1 MCGAECHL
9 RQGSG
14 HQDAAVP
21 CEGRGGVFIS
31 KLSSPSNTSCW
42 GSRKARP
49 GGCVRCQLVEPQP
62 LLLESG
68 CGVVM
73 AEKWG
78 VKDLENK
85 VISRELMLCSTR
97 SSSSSNRGSYSV
109 VIVVAAAVLL
119 VVQ

>member
-9 RQGSG
+9 RQGSDLR
-14 HQDAAVP
+14 DAAVP
-21 CEGRGGVFIS
+21 CEGRGGVVMS
-31 KLSSPSNTSCW
+31 KLSSPRNTSCW

-62 LLLESG
+62 LLQEAG

-78 VKDLENK
+78 VEDLENK
-85 VISRELMLCSTR
+85 GAHAL
-97 SSSSSNRGSYSV
+97 
-109 VIVVAAAVLL
+109 
-119 VVQ
+119 